1 MQCATPKRVQPL
13 HITASSPQEGS
24 VELHAIRRK
33 HLVIDYRAR
42 ALVGVELD
50 VATNKVVLR
59 FETWPILRQHW
70 VIERLYLER
79 AVEALHRGIVVAVS
93 RSRETL
99 RQAHAV
105 GRIPECL
112 SSVDTA
118 AVTVEHCSRSQA
130 SA

>member
-1 MQCATPKRVQPL
+1 MQCATPKSVQPL

-59 FETWPILRQHW
+59 LEAWPVLCQHR
-70 VIERLYLER
+70 VIERLDLEG
-79 AVEALHRGIVVAVS
+79 AVEALHRA
-93 RSRETL
+93 
-99 RQAHAV
+99 
-105 GRIPECL
+105 L
-112 SSVDTA
+112 S
-118 AVTVEHCSRSQA
+118 
-130 SA
+130 

>member
-59 FETWPILRQHW
+59 
-70 VIERLYLER
+70 LEGLACPVSAPGYR
-79 AVEALHRGIVVAVS
+79 APR
-93 RSRETL
+93 
-99 RQAHAV
+99 
-105 GRIPECL
+105 P
-112 SSVDTA
+112 
-118 AVTVEHCSRSQA
+118 
-130 SA
+130 